1 MRSATNH
8 CSVGTGALS
17 TVRARFR
24 VKPDVPKSL
33 CRVAAQ
39 PADAQH
45 YAPELK
51 SLLLEQDANVFL
63 ILPRLVL
70 LCGLTVPRRSA
81 RTESFLPH
89 YFGRSG
95 GRKQEARSGS
105 LQQSSGK
112 HIAGLISA
120 LEHVNMVLGHCDL
133 WHRDV
138 LMRRAILG
146 AKQESCADLW

>member
-1 MRSATNH
+1 M
-8 CSVGTGALS
+8 
-17 TVRARFR
+17 
-24 VKPDVPKSL
+24 KPDVLRSL
-33 CRVAAQ
+33 CHVAAQ
-39 PADAQH
+39 TADAQH

-70 LCGLTVPRRSA
+70 LCGLAVPRRPA
-81 RTESFLPH
+81 LRESFLPH
-89 YFGRSG
+89 YFGRPG
-95 GRKQEARSGS
+95 GRKQEARGSS

-120 LEHVNMVLGHCDL
+120 LEHGNMVLGHCDL

-146 AKQESCADLW
+146 AGQSRVLHCRLWPAAALGSQR